1 MVSVIYTLL
10 NILSTIKKPSAK
22 NFPLNFCLKIERA
35 AKSELQNLFNDATEL
50 EKGVTNI
57 FIKALLILNVKR
69 TSYENVEWKEVS
81 TNKGD
86 LHRDCSTKIKKIRE
100 TLTAVSWELNRV
112 LELKGF
118 MNKTHNFHSH
128 DAQEMFKNFFIK
140 DSYHES

>member
-1 MVSVIYTLL
+1 M
-10 NILSTIKKPSAK
+10 
-22 NFPLNFCLKIERA
+22 NFCLKIERA

-128 DAQEMFKNFFIK
+128 DA
-140 DSYHES
+140 